1 MKFPP
6 ENYSNKCPVC
16 RLPAAIRPDGGNT
29 RVDCS
34 CCGDFSVTDV
44 GVVFLSQREWNEE
57 QAFKAAWFLRRNP
70 GFEICSKSISQLEQL
85 RETDVSQKGVSILVH
100 LARLHPHPGDIISH
114 SALFVN
120 SALFKLRQIDKPNVY
135 AGRHLTK
142 ESLEPLQLFSVS
154 GCTDQYQLHWI
165 IENYLMGLGYLKKGI
180 ADGRYE
186 ISLEGWRLIGEQSKS
201 STLSMQGFVAMPF
214 AERFMP
220 LYIEALHPGIH
231 NAGYEPVRIDRHEHN
246 NRIDDE
252 IIAGIR
258 RSRFVVADLSL
269 HRGGI
274 YFEAGYALGL
284 GLPVVWTVERTALD
298 NNEVHF
304 DNRQYN
310 FLVWEEGKYDDLAR
324 RLTNR
329 IEATIGRPF

>member
-6 ENYSNKCPVC
+6 EKYTNKCPVC
-16 RLPAAIRPDGGNT
+16 RFPSAFRPDGDGI
-29 RVDCS
+29 RVDCA
-34 CCGDFSVTDV
+34 CCGDFRVTNMAK
-44 GVVFLSQREWNEE
+44 VFLPQKEWNDE
-57 QAFKAAWFLRRNP
+57 QAFRVAFFLRKNP
-70 GFEICSKSISQLEQL
+70 GFEINTKTISQLEQL
-85 RETDVSQKGVSILVH
+85 RSLDVSEKGLQLLLS
-100 LARLHPHPGDIISH
+100 LAAAYPKPGDIISQ
-114 SALFVN
+114 SALEVPGSIMELRRSKAQASYEMRISKDILDSLKMLAV
-120 SALFKLRQIDKPNVY
+120 SACPDEHQLRWLVK
-135 AGRHLTK
+135 
-142 ESLEPLQLFSVS
+142 
-154 GCTDQYQLHWI
+154 
-165 IENYLMGLGYLKKGI
+165 NYLLDLHYLKKGI
-180 ADGRYE
+180 ADGYYE
-186 ISLEGWRLIGEQSKS
+186 ISLEGWSLINRLNTSPVNSK
-201 STLSMQGFVAMPF
+201 QGFVAMPF
-214 AERFMP
+214 ADRFLP
-220 LYIEALHPGIH
+220 LFNDALYPGIF

-258 RSRFVVADLSL
+258 RSRFVVADLSM